1 MKARVGIIL
10 SLVVLSAVALLLWVK
25 SKPAPPSPAT
35 KAQQDMALFH
45 QKMDADSAWYREA
58 DARGLSRGKYL
69 LLERAALDQTSTEKN
84 RAAGRPG
91 WASLSAS
98 ERARVTDRIDQQS
111 DTARQ
116 AMRNSNYKQPFK
128 PNWQEK

>member
-10 SLVVLSAVALLLWVK
+10 SLVVLSAVALLLWAEF
-25 SKPAPPSPAT
+25 KPAPPSPAT

-45 QKMDADSAWYREA
+45 QKMDADSAWYRTA
-58 DARGLSRGKYL
+58 DARGVSREKYQQMEL
-69 LLERAALDQTSTEKN
+69 KATNITITERN
-84 RAAGRPG
+84 RITGRPG

-111 DTARQ
+111 DAARQ